1 MFSASRPA
9 ADAVFIGGPPVPVV
23 SRALF
28 EAEDRATEESI
39 AKAHQPQ
46 ADLKFCELQQKRTDG
61 AAGAVSRASVAR
73 TVAMVSTDLC
83 ANRHP
88 ASTGGDPGQTVACN
102 QGRTRRRRNKMSR
115 KVLLATAALIG
126 VAFSGM
132 SLADGLPPLAK
143 KERYKVGFSQ
153 MESNN
158 PWRIAETKSFHDT
171 AAECGWDLIATDA
184 AGSAA
189 KQVADVDSMIAQ
201 GIDVLFLPPREEKPL
216 IPAVK
221 KAKAAG
227 IPTFLVDRS
236 VDPNAAKPGEDF
248 VAFLGSDFIDQGKR
262 VADWTIENFKG
273 DKGVIVELEGTTGSS
288 PANDR
293 KKGFDDQIVTDP
305 RFTIVASQSGDFA
318 RDLGRQ
324 VMETLLQAHP
334 DVNIVYAHNDE
345 MAIGAIQA
353 LELAGRKPGE
363 DVLVVSIDG
372 TRDALQAIIDGKMG
386 VTVESSPFFG
396 PLACATMKRYADG
409 EQIEPW
415 VQVKDRI
422 FTKENAA
429 ENLAGA
435 Y

>member
-1 MFSASRPA
+1 M
-9 ADAVFIGGPPVPVV
+9 
-23 SRALF
+23 
-28 EAEDRATEESI
+28 
-39 AKAHQPQ
+39 
-46 ADLKFCELQQKRTDG
+46 KR
-61 AAGAVSRASVAR
+61 R
-73 TVAMVSTDLC
+73 TILMGV
-83 ANRHP
+83 
-88 ASTGGDPGQTVACN
+88 
-102 QGRTRRRRNKMSR
+102 
-115 KVLLATAALIG
+115 TAIG
-126 VAFSGM
+126 VALGTLVS
-132 SLADGLPPLAK
+132 AQDLPPLEK

-158 PWRIAETKSFHDT
+158 PWRIAETKSFLDT
-171 AAECGWDLIATDA
+171 AESCNWDLISTDA

-189 KQVADVDSMIAQ
+189 KQVADVESMIAQ

-221 KAKAAG
+221 RAKAAG

-236 VDPNAAKPGEDF
+236 VDPNAAKAGVDF
-248 VAFLGSDFIDQGKR
+248 VAFLGSDFIDQGRR
-262 VADWTIENFKG
+262 VAEWTAANFKG
-273 DKGVIVELEGTTGSS
+273 EKGVIVQLEGTTGSS

-293 KKGFDDQIVTDP
+293 KKGFDDAIALDD
-305 RFTIVASQSGDFA
+305 RFEIVASQSGDFA

-353 LELAGRKPGE
+353 LELAGRTPGD
-363 DVLVVSIDG
+363 DVIVVSIDG

-396 PLACATMKRYADG
+396 PLACDVMNRYADG
-409 EQIEPW
+409 ETIEPW

-422 FTKENAA
+422 FTAENAA
-429 ENLAGA
+429 DHIDEA

>member
-1 MFSASRPA
+1 MKRR
-9 ADAVFIGGPPVPVV
+9 FIVTT
-23 SRALF
+23 AL
-28 EAEDRATEESI
+28 
-39 AKAHQPQ
+39 
-46 ADLKFCELQQKRTDG
+46 
-61 AAGAVSRASVAR
+61 AGA
-73 TVAMVSTDLC
+73 
-83 ANRHP
+83 
-88 ASTGGDPGQTVACN
+88 
-102 QGRTRRRRNKMSR
+102 
-115 KVLLATAALIG
+115 LALGAGIAGAET
-126 VAFSGM
+126 
-132 SLADGLPPLAK
+132 PPLAQ

-171 AAECGWDLIATDA
+171 AESCNWDLIATDA

-216 IPAVK
+216 LPAVM

-227 IPTFLVDRS
+227 IPVFLVDRS
-236 VDPNAAKPGEDF
+236 VDPNVAKAGEHF

-262 VADWTIENFKG
+262 AAEWLIENFDG

-293 KKGFDDQIVTDP
+293 KKGFDDRIAEDD
-305 RFTIVASQSGDFA
+305 RFEIVASQTGDFA

-334 DVNIVYAHNDE
+334 DVNVVYAHNDE

-363 DVLVVSIDG
+363 DVTIVSIDG

-396 PLACATMKRYADG
+396 PLACEVMNKYAAG
-409 EQIEPW
+409 EEIPGW
-415 VQVKDRI
+415 VQVEDRI
-422 FTKENAA
+422 FTQENAA
-429 ENLAGA
+429 DHIDEA

>member
-1 MFSASRPA
+1 MNARSLGGAIAAIAFSAATVMSA
-9 ADAVFIGGPPVPVV
+9 A
-23 SRALF
+23 S
-28 EAEDRATEESI
+28 
-39 AKAHQPQ
+39 
-46 ADLKFCELQQKRTDG
+46 
-61 AAGAVSRASVAR
+61 
-73 TVAMVSTDLC
+73 
-83 ANRHP
+83 
-88 ASTGGDPGQTVACN
+88 
-102 QGRTRRRRNKMSR
+102 
-115 KVLLATAALIG
+115 
-126 VAFSGM
+126 
-132 SLADGLPPLAK
+132 ADGLPPLAK
-143 KERYKVGFSQ
+143 KDRYKVGFAQ

-158 PWRIAETKSFHDT
+158 PWRIAETKSFHDV
-171 AAECGWDLIATDA
+171 AESCSWDLIATDA

-216 IPAVK
+216 VPAVM
-221 KAKAAG
+221 KARAAG

-236 VDPNAAKPGEDF
+236 VDPDVARPGEHY
-248 VAFLGSDFIDQGKR
+248 VAFLGSDFVDQGRR
-262 VADWTIENFKG
+262 VAEWTLENFTG
-273 DKGVIVELEGTTGSS
+273 DRGIIVELEGTTGSS

-293 KKGFDDQIVTDP
+293 KKGFDDVMAMHDNM
-305 RFTIVASQSGDFA
+305 TIVASQSGDFA

-396 PLACATMKRYADG
+396 PLACEVMNRYANG
-409 EQIEPW
+409 EEIEYW
-415 VQVKDRI
+415 VQVRDRI
-422 FTKENAA
+422 FTAENAA
-429 ENLAGA
+429 DHIDEA

>member
-1 MFSASRPA
+1 M
-9 ADAVFIGGPPVPVV
+9 
-23 SRALF
+23 
-28 EAEDRATEESI
+28 
-39 AKAHQPQ
+39 
-46 ADLKFCELQQKRTDG
+46 
-61 AAGAVSRASVAR
+61 
-73 TVAMVSTDLC
+73 
-83 ANRHP
+83 
-88 ASTGGDPGQTVACN
+88 
-102 QGRTRRRRNKMSR
+102 
-115 KVLLATAALIG
+115 ATAALAGLG
-126 VAFSGM
+126 VAAIAVP
-132 SLADGLPPLAK
+132 LAAQDLPPLAQK
-143 KERYKVGFSQ
+143 DRYKVGFAQ

-171 AAECGWDLIATDA
+171 AEECGWDLIATDA

-216 IPAVK
+216 IPAVM

-236 VDPNAAKPGEDF
+236 VDPNVAQAGRDY
-248 VAFLGSDFIDQGKR
+248 VAFLGSDFVDQGRR
-262 VADWTIENFKG
+262 VAEWTLENFDGEKG
-273 DKGVIVELEGTTGSS
+273 IIVELEGTTGSS

-293 KKGFDDQIVTDP
+293 KKGFDDVMAQHDNME
-305 RFTIVASQSGDFA
+305 IVASQSGDFA

-363 DVLVVSIDG
+363 DILVVSIDG

-396 PLACATMKRYADG
+396 PLACETMKRYAAG
-409 EQIEPW
+409 ETIEPW
-415 VQVKDRI
+415 VQVSDRI

-429 ENLAGA
+429 DHIDEA

>member
-1 MFSASRPA
+1 MKRRIALGTALSALV
-9 ADAVFIGGPPVPVV
+9 AV
-23 SRALF
+23 
-28 EAEDRATEESI
+28 
-39 AKAHQPQ
+39 
-46 ADLKFCELQQKRTDG
+46 
-61 AAGAVSRASVAR
+61 AAGIA
-73 TVAMVSTDLC
+73 
-83 ANRHP
+83 P
-88 ASTGGDPGQTVACN
+88 AET
-102 QGRTRRRRNKMSR
+102 
-115 KVLLATAALIG
+115 
-126 VAFSGM
+126 
-132 SLADGLPPLAK
+132 PPLAQ
-143 KERYKVGFSQ
+143 KERYKGGFAQ

-171 AAECGWDLIATDA
+171 AESCNWDLIATDA

-216 IPAVK
+216 IPAVM
-221 KAKAAG
+221 KARAAG

-236 VDPNAAKPGEDF
+236 VDPNVAKAGEHF

-262 VADWTIENFKG
+262 AAEWLIENFDG
-273 DKGVIVELEGTTGSS
+273 EKGVIVELEGTTGSS

-293 KKGFDDQIVTDP
+293 KKGFDDRIAEDG
-305 RFTIVASQSGDFA
+305 RFEIVASQTGDFA

-334 DVNIVYAHNDE
+334 DVNVVYAHNDE

-363 DVLVVSIDG
+363 DVTIVSIDG

-396 PLACATMKRYADG
+396 PLACEVMKKYAAG
-409 EQIEPW
+409 EEIPGW
-415 VQVKDRI
+415 VQVEDRI
-422 FTKENAA
+422 FTVENAA
-429 ENLAGA
+429 DHIDEA